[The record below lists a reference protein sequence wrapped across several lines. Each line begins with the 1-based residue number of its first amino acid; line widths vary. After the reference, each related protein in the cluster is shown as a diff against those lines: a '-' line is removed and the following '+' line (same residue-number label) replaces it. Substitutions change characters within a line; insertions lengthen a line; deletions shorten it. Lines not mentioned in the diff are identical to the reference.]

1 MAAHRLFRVAFLQV
15 FLAVWILDLF
25 LGCEGTSLGGAWKQ
39 KDGTEQGNAEL
50 VDYDVR
56 IKRQAPSNVTVMNP
70 TAVPEPGTGVTTDT
84 PDMTLLDY
92 IMEQGTVWP
101 FWVVFGATGGV
112 VVIFLAV
119 FICRVATR
127 KEETAEER
135 MKRIQ
140 MQKQLDSNSYI

>member
-56 IKRQAPSNVTVMNP
+56 IKRQAPSNVT
-70 TAVPEPGTGVTTDT
+70 EPGTGVTTDT

>member
-1 MAAHRLFRVAFLQV
+1 MAAHRLFRVAFLQA
-15 FLAVWILDLF
+15 FLAVWILGL
-25 LGCEGTSLGGAWKQ
+25 LHGCEGTSLGGAWKQ
-39 KDGTEQGNAEL
+39 KDGTKQTFPQGNAEM

-140 MQKQLDSNSYI
+140 MAEAARQ